1 MTLLFSG
8 NPSLVRLADLGSC
21 ILGGTCEP
29 CCRDEGMP
37 QWGITSSPAYTHGA
51 CSIQYHILD
60 DSRGIAA
67 FEKRAARM
75 I

>member
-1 MTLLFSG
+1 MTLLFSS
-8 NPSLVRLADLGSC
+8 NPSLVGLADLGSC
-21 ILGGTCEP
+21 ILGGTSEP
-29 CCRDEGMP
+29 CWGDEEMP
-37 QWGITSSPAYTHGA
+37 QWGITPSPAYTHRMY
-51 CSIQYHILD
+51 SIQYHILD